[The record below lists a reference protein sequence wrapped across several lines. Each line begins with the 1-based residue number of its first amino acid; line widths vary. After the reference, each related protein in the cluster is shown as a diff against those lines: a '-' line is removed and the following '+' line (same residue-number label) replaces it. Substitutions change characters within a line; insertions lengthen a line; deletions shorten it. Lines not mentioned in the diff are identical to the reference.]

1 MRSMST
7 LVLRTVIFLAALSLV
22 ACAPSSSTG
31 QTTGGTTTATANAT
45 AQPTAKPAPTSPTQ
59 VTQQFCQSVMTVA
72 EANQIMNPPAPVTTI
87 QVQSDS
93 ELGVCS
99 YISPQSQFA
108 VVKVLIDEKPYTG
121 PTPVPADTI
130 TQLATQLANEP
141 GVTVTTTA
149 PVSGVGDQ
157 AEFLAAHVSDGNIT
171 LYADAIYVIYGA
183 VASECVDFHLN
194 AKPDDATQ
202 QSALQQ
208 CAQRM
213 VAQL

>member
-1 MRSMST
+1 MRSTCT
-7 LVLRTVIFLAALSLV
+7 LIVRIVVFLAALSLV
-22 ACAPSSSTG
+22 ACGSSSTTG
-31 QTTGGTTTATANAT
+31 QTGGGGPTATANAT
-45 AQPTAKPAPTSPTQ
+45 AQPTAKPAPTAPPQ
-59 VTQQFCQSVMTVA
+59 VTQLFCQSVMTVA
-72 EANQIMNPPAPVTTI
+72 DANQIMNPPAPATTLS
-87 QVQSDS
+87 VQSDS

-99 YISPQSQFA
+99 YISSQSPLA

-121 PTPVPADTI
+121 PKPVSQATI

-157 AEFLAAHVSDGNIT
+157 AEFLAANVSTDNLT
-171 LYADAIYVIYGA
+171 LYADAIYLIDGT
-183 VASECVDFHLN
+183 VAAECVEFHLN
-194 AKPDDATQ
+194 AQPDDAAQ

-208 CAQRM
+208 CGQRV